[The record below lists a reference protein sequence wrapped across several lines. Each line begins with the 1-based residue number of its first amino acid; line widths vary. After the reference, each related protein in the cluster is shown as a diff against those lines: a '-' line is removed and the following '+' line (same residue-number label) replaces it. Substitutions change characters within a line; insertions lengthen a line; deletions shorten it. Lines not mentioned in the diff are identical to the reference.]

1 MEHQPPP
8 LLAVREERV
17 ERGAHE
23 RERER
28 GGCEIGEVRE
38 TGGNPNPVIYKPG
51 RRPGYG
57 LDWALGI
64 FTEVGLLRRIY

>member
-17 ERGAHE
+17 
-23 RERER
+23 ERER